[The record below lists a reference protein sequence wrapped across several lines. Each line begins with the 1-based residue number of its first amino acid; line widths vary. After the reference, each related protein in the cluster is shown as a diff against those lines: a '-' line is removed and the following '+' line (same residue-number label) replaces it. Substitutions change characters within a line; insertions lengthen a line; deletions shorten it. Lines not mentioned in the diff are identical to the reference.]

1 MVIFAEIRIRP
12 TAERGEVVD
21 WAGGFIAKDRL
32 QGGPGAESK
41 GKAGRTAPDSPKGR
55 EMPRFSPCEASPPC
69 SCSSHGLVPLR
80 AQWQIFAEKLPAPG
94 TWASFR
100 METLREGKVVS
111 TGDLRFSVRP
121 GREVEGKPHVWFT
134 VEPVMWLGS
143 RERAPLRLL
152 VRPDM
157 DRKAAS
163 RLIEN
168 AAEIVFSNPVKGRLP
183 HDAGRHRLGLQ
194 LGEGLRYTSELTL
207 DEPAAE
213 KLDSPAQ
220 TFACERL
227 RMVATTVTDPPVVT
241 KQTIEFKGRVWRG
254 DASAFGV
261 VRAEWEEKTTKGSEV
276 KLDTKRLT
284 WLAQGKETPP
294 TDPVDRGKEFSVW
307 RLIFKR

>member
-1 MVIFAEIRIRP
+1 MNRP
-12 TAERGEVVD
+12 MRSVVPFLLLL
-21 WAGGFIAKDRL
+21 AGWI
-32 QGGPGAESK
+32 
-41 GKAGRTAPDSPKGR
+41 
-55 EMPRFSPCEASPPC
+55 
-69 SCSSHGLVPLR
+69 PLR

-111 TGDLRFSVRP
+111 TSDLRFSVRP
-121 GREVEGKPHVWFT
+121 GREIDGKPHVWFS

-157 DRKAAS
+157 DRAAAS

-168 AAEIVFSNPVKGRLP
+168 SAEIVFSNPVKGPYHMTRE
-183 HDAGRHRLGLQ
+183 DITWVSDWAN
-194 LGEGLRYTSELTL
+194 LRYTSELSADQPGT
-207 DEPAAE
+207 E
-213 KLDSPAQ
+213 KLELSGQ

-227 RMVATTVTDPPVVT
+227 RMVATTVTDPPVVA
-241 KQTIEFKGRVWRG
+241 KQTIDFKGRVWRSES
-254 DASAFGV
+254 SAFGV
-261 VRAEWEEKTTKGSEV
+261 TRAEWEEQTTKGSDVKREV
-276 KLDTKRLT
+276 KRLT
-284 WLAQGKETPP
+284 WVAQGKETPP

>member
-1 MVIFAEIRIRP
+1 MRS
-12 TAERGEVVD
+12 
-21 WAGGFIAKDRL
+21 L
-32 QGGPGAESK
+32 
-41 GKAGRTAPDSPKGR
+41 APLLLLL
-55 EMPRFSPCEASPPC
+55 A
-69 SCSSHGLVPLR
+69 GLVPLR

-152 VRPDM
+152 IRPDM

-168 AAEIVFSNPVKGRLP
+168 AAEIVFSNPVKGSYHMTR
-183 HDAGRHRLGLQ
+183 DDIAWVSDWAS
-194 LGEGLRYTSELTL
+194 LRYTSELKP

-213 KLDSPAQ
+213 KLELSGQ
-220 TFACERL
+220 SFACERL
-227 RMVATTVTDPPVVT
+227 RMVATTVTDPPMVS
-241 KQTIEFKGRVWRG
+241 KQTIAFTGRVWRS

-261 VRAEWEEKTTKGSEV
+261 VRAEWEEKTTKRSDV
-276 KLDTKRLT
+276 KLETKRLT
-284 WLAQGKETPP
+284 WLAQGKDTPP
-294 TDPVDRGKEFSVW
+294 KDPVERGKEFSVW
-307 RLIFKR
+307 RLIFNR

>member
-1 MVIFAEIRIRP
+1 MRS
-12 TAERGEVVD
+12 
-21 WAGGFIAKDRL
+21 L
-32 QGGPGAESK
+32 
-41 GKAGRTAPDSPKGR
+41 APLLLLL
-55 EMPRFSPCEASPPC
+55 A
-69 SCSSHGLVPLR
+69 GLVPLR

-168 AAEIVFSNPVKGRLP
+168 AAEIVFSNPVKGAYHMTR
-183 HDAGRHRLGLQ
+183 DDIAWVSDWAN
-194 LGEGLRYTSELTL
+194 LRYTSELTL

-213 KLDSPAQ
+213 KLELSGQ

-261 VRAEWEEKTTKGSEV
+261 VRAEWEEKTTKGSDV

-284 WLAQGKETPP
+284 WLAQGKETPT

>member
-1 MVIFAEIRIRP
+1 MRS
-12 TAERGEVVD
+12 
-21 WAGGFIAKDRL
+21 L
-32 QGGPGAESK
+32 
-41 GKAGRTAPDSPKGR
+41 APLLLLL
-55 EMPRFSPCEASPPC
+55 A
-69 SCSSHGLVPLR
+69 GLVPLR

-94 TWASFR
+94 IWASFR

-168 AAEIVFSNPVKGRLP
+168 AAEIVFSNPVKGAYHMTR
-183 HDAGRHRLGLQ
+183 DDIAWVSNWAN
-194 LGEGLRYTSELTL
+194 LRYTSELTL
-207 DEPAAE
+207 DDPAAE
-213 KLDSPAQ
+213 KLELAGR

-227 RMVATTVTDPPVVT
+227 RMVATTVTDPPMVS
-241 KQTIEFKGRVWRG
+241 KQTIEFTGRVWRS

-261 VRAEWEEKTTKGSEV
+261 VRAEWVEKTTKGSDV

-284 WLAQGKETPP
+284 WLAQGQETPP
-294 TDPVDRGKEFSVW
+294 KDPVERGKDFSVW
-307 RLIFKR
+307 RLIFNR